1 VNFKFSRAK
10 SWAFW
15 FLPILLCTGLFF
27 LIINGY
33 QEIGKIRQL
42 AQKRE
47 TLILDN
53 QKFKWKNEEMFRE
66 ISRLK
71 HDPIYLEEI
80 ARREFGLV
88 KPDEIVFFLDEGRT
102 KEAQR
107 NVTNTHFKQQ

>member
-1 VNFKFSRAK
+1 MFSRSK
-10 SWAFW
+10 RWPFW
-15 FLPILLCTGLFF
+15 LLPILLGVGLFF
-27 LIINGY
+27 LVIEGF

-47 TLILDN
+47 TLILEN
-53 QKFKWKNEEMFRE
+53 QKINWKNEEMFRE

-80 ARREFGLV
+80 ARKEFGLV
-88 KPDEIVFFLDEGRT
+88 KPDEIVFFLDESKT

-107 NVTNTHFKQQ
+107 NVTGTHFKQQ

>member
-1 VNFKFSRAK
+1 VNFKFSRTK
-10 SWAFW
+10 SWSFW
-15 FLPILLCTGLFF
+15 FLPFLLSVGLFF
-27 LIINGY
+27 LVIKGY

-53 QKFKWKNEEMFRE
+53 QKTNWKNEEMFRE

-88 KPDEIVFFLDEGRT
+88 KPDEIVFFFDEGQN

-107 NVTNTHFKQQ
+107 NVTGNHFR